1 MSMYNS
7 ENVYHYKMHTMIR
20 QELTQRRLQSY
31 IRKRGYNPK
40 DPKIINMQTMIV
52 WLAEEVEL
60 AGKLQKEME
69 DCRD

>member
-7 ENVYHYKMHTMIR
+7 EDVHQYKIHTLIR

-40 DPKIINMQTMIV
+40 DPKIVHMQTMIV
-52 WLAEEVEL
+52 WLGEEAKL
-60 AGKLQKEME
+60 ATKLLKEME
-69 DCRD
+69 GCRD